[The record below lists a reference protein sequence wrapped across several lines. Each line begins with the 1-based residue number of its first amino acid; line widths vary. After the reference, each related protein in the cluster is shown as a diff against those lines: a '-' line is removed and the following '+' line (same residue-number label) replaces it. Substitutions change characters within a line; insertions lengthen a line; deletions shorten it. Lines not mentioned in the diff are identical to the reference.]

1 MDTFIRKWNKVDQ
14 LKIYF
19 HSYQTIDFRFS
30 YNVDKSMFCA
40 GNNTERMRMGRVSCV
55 NETIVDLYAGIG
67 YFTLP
72 FLVHGHARHV
82 YCCEWNPDSM
92 EALHRNLQANH
103 IDDDRYTLLLG
114 DNQLVISFLCEIICS
129 YLF

>member
-1 MDTFIRKWNKVDQ
+1 MKNLF
-14 LKIYF
+14 YF
-19 HSYQTIDFRFS
+19 RYS

-40 GNNTERMRMGRVSCV
+40 GNNTERIRMGQVPCV

-82 YCCEWNPDSM
+82 YACEWNPDSM
-92 EALHRNLQANH
+92 EALRRNLQANH

-114 DNQLVISFLCEIICS
+114 DNQLVD
-129 YLF
+129 LFTFFSN

>member
-1 MDTFIRKWNKVDQ
+1 VSLAFVSINMEQ
-14 LKIYF
+14 LF
-19 HSYQTIDFRFS
+19 NFRYS

-40 GNNTERMRMGRVSCV
+40 GNNTERMRMGRISCV

-82 YCCEWNPDSM
+82 YACEWNPDSM
-92 EALHRNLQANH
+92 EALRRNLQANH

-114 DNQLVISFLCEIICS
+114 DNQSVYTCSFFRR
-129 YLF
+129 LFL

>member
-1 MDTFIRKWNKVDQ
+1 MELSRSVNILVIILQYDLF
-14 LKIYF
+14 Y
-19 HSYQTIDFRFS
+19 FRFT

-40 GNNTERMRMGRVSCV
+40 GNNTERMRMGRMQCV

-82 YCCEWNPDSM
+82 YCCEWNPDSL
-92 EALHRNLQANH
+92 EALRRNLQTNH

-114 DNQLVISFLCEIICS
+114 DNQLVYFDFFSCFCS
-129 YLF
+129 K